1 MEIINKIDVV
11 VFVNGSN
18 RRRFAKSRSDH
29 QFNKAY
35 IEVREQGYNN
45 PIQVK
50 EETLNQ
56 ITSIVD
62 EVLGDSPAVPA
73 TLAELDQLF
82 EDRAFFGKAPGQ
94 GATDAPIITYPDP
107 LGTTVIIATQGTER
121 TQQFEALNVALAWQ
135 LTTTPNEPQISI
147 SNTGLLTISANTPA
161 DIYNCT
167 VIASNSIGQ
176 STPVNFIINVQ
187 SGIIGGMRANYD
199 AFTENGQP
207 NGGAITRWNDSSG
220 NNFAL
225 RQQTALNRPIIVK
238 DILGP
243 NNHVIRFN
251 GSNTRMPSIANFINI
266 IPTILVY
273 MEIWI
278 VVRRNAVV
286 SQPQT
291 VISFPRNT
299 NANNNN
305 SFQEIGF
312 DVNYSTNGGLS
323 PNTNYIGY
331 RGRQSIGAAYSVASK
346 DNEVDGNFNI
356 WRFKHGGGV
365 IQCYK
370 NGELIDSETYSS
382 PSFESGDGNRP
393 FTVGYTPY
401 QDNRHANID
410 VAHILIYSFEFTNE
424 QTNQQWTALGDRYG
438 IPVTLIP

>member
-1 MEIINKIDVV
+1 
-11 VFVNGSN
+11 
-18 RRRFAKSRSDH
+18 
-29 QFNKAY
+29 
-35 IEVREQGYNN
+35 
-45 PIQVK
+45 
-50 EETLNQ
+50 
-56 ITSIVD
+56 
-62 EVLGDSPAVPA
+62 
-73 TLAELDQLF
+73 
-82 EDRAFFGKAPGQ
+82 
-94 GATDAPIITYPDP
+94 
-107 LGTTVIIATQGTER
+107 
-121 TQQFEALNVALAWQ
+121 
-135 LTTTPNEPQISI
+135 
-147 SNTGLLTISANTPA
+147 
-161 DIYNCT
+161 
-167 VIASNSIGQ
+167 
-176 STPVNFIINVQ
+176 
-187 SGIIGGMRANYD
+187 
-199 AFTENGQP
+199 
-207 NGGAITRWNDSSG
+207 
-220 NNFAL
+220 
-225 RQQTALNRPIIVK
+225 
-238 DILGP
+238 
-243 NNHVIRFN
+243 
-251 GSNTRMPSIANFINI
+251 
-266 IPTILVY
+266 

-331 RGRQSIGAAYSVASK
+331 RWRQYIGAAYSVASK